1 MTAQMVLEFDTPEW
15 RQVRD
20 HKLREWVQDES
31 ALAWFLDFCHVCEFF
46 DDMADQDKPI
56 SKADVAT
63 ALFAALVE
71 MPTNSFFTNHR
82 QVLAGVIITGINA
95 WLDANELEK
104 TEYPAETKF
113 VQREDAIK
121 AFCLRDWYMEL
132 LAVIIYLTAGPD
144 QMRKVSLE
152 ARRFFQNES
161 FVEYVRKLGAQK
173 ASATCPRQRGRRTCK
188 MSGGGGGSSPA
199 PAAPQASSEERA
211 LYSSQAEIA
220 REQWDEYKRLGVP
233 IQESLAAEAS
243 APISESEYATNI
255 GRAGADVDQAYDK
268 AGTEFR
274 SSLGR
279 YGLNPGSGR
288 FASGLRSLAL
298 GRAADKS
305 GAMTGARGAL
315 QHRRDRLRHGVLAGL
330 QGQAGQAQQGLA
342 SAAGGYGGIVNRAQQ
357 AQARAQQA
365 RGQSPRSGY
374 RPVCWAPAW
383 WRQQQCIFSD
393 PRLKDDMGTVG
404 KLDSGIP
411 VHIFRYKDSPR
422 VHMGVMADEAEKI
435 RPEAVGR
442 HKSGLAVVD
451 YMKVA
456 A

>member
-1 MTAQMVLEFDTPEW
+1 
-15 RQVRD
+15 
-20 HKLREWVQDES
+20 
-31 ALAWFLDFCHVCEFF
+31 
-46 DDMADQDKPI
+46 
-56 SKADVAT
+56 
-63 ALFAALVE
+63 
-71 MPTNSFFTNHR
+71 
-82 QVLAGVIITGINA
+82 
-95 WLDANELEK
+95 
-104 TEYPAETKF
+104 
-113 VQREDAIK
+113 
-121 AFCLRDWYMEL
+121 
-132 LAVIIYLTAGPD
+132 
-144 QMRKVSLE
+144 
-152 ARRFFQNES
+152 
-161 FVEYVRKLGAQK
+161 
-173 ASATCPRQRGRRTCK
+173 

-199 PAAPQASSEERA
+199 PAAAPQASSEERA
-211 LYSSQAEIA
+211 LYSTQADIA

-255 GRAGADVDQAYDK
+255 GRAGADVDQAYDQ

-315 QHRRDRLRHGVLAGL
+315 QNRRDRLRHGVLAGL

-357 AQARAQQA
+357 AQASAQQA
-365 RGQSPRSGY
+365 RGNRSSGFGSLLGTGLM
-374 RPVCWAPAW
+374 AAATF
-383 WRQQQCIFSD
+383 FSD

-411 VHIFRYKDSPR
+411 VHLFRYKDSPK

-442 HKSGLAVVD
+442 HKPSPALLGLAVVD
-451 YMKVA
+451 YMKMA